1 MQAVEPFVEAAT
13 ALVHPDAGGGVLG
26 RRPAEPQPG
35 VQPAR
40 GEHVE
45 RRELLGQG
53 DRRIERAIDYGHAE
67 PGPLGHRGGE
77 AQRDHRVQDALVDPG
92 ELLVRQPPL
101 KGPQPAEAVRLGV
114 PGQSGDVRRSRPG
127 ARGGRANPSGTGYSP
142 VPSSTCPPKACRIAD
157 SSLSAYTA
165 SPRLEKRGKNPAGG
179 TGAGTPS
186 SIAAFTA
193 PRPSPESETRPAI
206 PASSGFACRA
216 PAVRSSSQDETTEP

>member
-53 DRRIERAIDYGHAE
+53 DRRIERAVDYGHAE

-77 AQRDHRVQDALVDPG
+77 AQRDHRVQDALVPPG
-92 ELLVRQPPL
+92 ELLVGQPPL

-114 PGQSGDVRRSRPG
+114 AGQSGDVRRSRPG
-127 ARGGRANPSGTGYSP
+127 ARGGRANPSCTGYSP
-142 VPSSTCPPKACRIAD
+142 VHSSTCPPKACRIAD

-165 SPRLEKRGKNPAGG
+165 SPRLAHPAKNAADSTRAGSPPPVASFPG
-179 TGAGTPS
+179 
-186 SIAAFTA
+186 
-193 PRPSPESETRPAI
+193 PRPTPEPEARRGI
-206 PASSGFACRA
+206 PAKLGFACSA
-216 PAVRSSSQDETTEP
+216 PAVRSKSQDETT